1 MADLNTQTPL
11 AKALHRKQELWNERS
26 SHISHWRELSETQQ
40 PRGGRFFTSDVN
52 KGGKRHN
59 HIFDETATWAL
70 RTLAAGMMSG
80 VTSPAR
86 PWFKLALPDKDLME
100 AGAVKTWLH
109 QTAELMRAIFAASN
123 TYRTLHTIYEEL
135 GLFGTGATVLLPNYN
150 TVIHHYPMTVGEY
163 AIANDEMGNVDT
175 LVREFK
181 LTVHQM
187 VERFGLNAVSES
199 VRNMHSMG
207 KLHTWVDVVHLVE
220 PRQQRDVTKA
230 DNKNMR
236 FKSCY
241 FEPAACGENKWLS
254 ESGFKRF
261 PALCPRWS
269 VTGNDVY
276 GASPGMDVLGS
287 VKQLQHQQLRKAQAI
302 DYQVNPPI
310 GVPTALKNQS
320 VNRLPGGVSYIDTA
334 GSGKIESLFNDDL
347 NLQHLRE
354 DILDVRDRIR
364 TGYYAD
370 LFLMLANDTRS
381 GVTATEVAQ
390 RHEEKLLMLGPVLE
404 RLHNELL
411 SPMIDITFDYC
422 ERAGILPPAPPELQ
436 GMEISVE
443 FISVLAQAQRAVA
456 AQGMDRLLANVG
468 SIAAAKG
475 GDMGVWDKIDVD
487 QVIDDYAEMFGVNP
501 EIIIPD
507 DQVAKVRQ
515 QRADAQQA
523 QQSAMAAAEL
533 PAAAKTA
540 SEIDTQNLE
549 DVMQRLTGYSTTNEA
564 AL

>member
-11 AKALHRKQELWNERS
+11 ARALHRKQELWNERS

-150 TVIHHYPMTVGEY
+150 TVIHHYPMTAGEY

-187 VERFGLNAVSES
+187 VERFGLDAVSES

-207 KLHTWVDVVHLVE
+207 KLHTWVDIVHLVE

-241 FEPAACGENKWLS
+241 FEPAACGENRWLS

-334 GSGKIESLFNDDL
+334 GSGKIESLFNVDL

-422 ERAGILPPAPPELQ
+422 ERVGTLPPAPPELQ

-487 QVIDDYAEMFGVNP
+487 QVVEDYAEMFGVNP

>member
-1 MADLNTQTPL
+1 MADFDTNTPL
-11 AKALHRKQELWNERS
+11 GRALHRKQELWNERS
-26 SHISHWRELSETQQ
+26 SWVDHWRELSDTQQ
-40 PRGGRFFTSDVN
+40 PRAGRFFTSDVN

-59 HIFDETATWAL
+59 HIFDETATWSL

-86 PWFKLALPDKDLME
+86 PWFRLALPDKDLME
-100 AGAVKTWLH
+100 AGPVKAWLH
-109 QTAELMRAIFAASN
+109 DVSELMRAIFASSN
-123 TYRTLHTIYEEL
+123 TYRALHTVYEEL
-135 GLFGTGATVLLPNYN
+135 GLFGTAATVLLPDFDN
-150 TVIHHYPMTVGEY
+150 VIHHSPLTVGEY
-163 AIANDEMGNVDT
+163 AIANNAKGEVDT

-181 LTVHQM
+181 MTVSQL
-187 VERFGLNAVSES
+187 VERFGLENVSTSTRVMWES
-199 VRNMHSMG
+199 G
-207 KLHTWVDVVHLVE
+207 KRHTWCDVIHIIE
-220 PRQQRDVTKA
+220 PRKNRDTMKR

-236 FKSCY
+236 FASCY
-241 FEPAACGENKWLS
+241 FEPAHCGENRWLS
-254 ESGFKRF
+254 ESGFDRF
-261 PALCPRWS
+261 PALAPRWQ

-276 GASPGMDVLGS
+276 GSSPGMDVLGS

-302 DYQVNPPI
+302 DYKVNPPI
-310 GVPTALKNQS
+310 GVPTGLKNQT

-334 GSGKIESLFNDDL
+334 SAAKVQSLFDVQLD
-347 NLQHLRE
+347 LQHLLV
-354 DILDVRDRIR
+354 DIQDVRERIR

-381 GVTATEVAQ
+381 GITATEVAQ

-411 SPMIDITFDYC
+411 SPMIDLTFDYC
-422 ERAGILPPAPPELQ
+422 ARANILPEPPPELQ
-436 GMEISVE
+436 GMDINVE

-456 AQGMDRLLANVG
+456 AQGMDRLLANVA
-468 SIAAAKG
+468 SIAAGK
-475 GDMGVWDKIDVD
+475 GDMSVWDKINVD
-487 QVIDDYAEMFGVNP
+487 QVVDDYGDMFGVNP

-507 DQVAKVRQ
+507 DVVAVKRQ
-515 QRADAQQA
+515 QRAEAMQA
-523 QQSAMAAAEL
+523 QQSAAAAAEL

>member
-11 AKALHRKQELWNERS
+11 ARALHRKQELWNERS

-135 GLFGTGATVLLPNYN
+135 GLFGTGATVLLPNFD

-181 LTVHQM
+181 MTVHQM
-187 VERFGLNAVSES
+187 VERFGLAAVSES

-310 GVPTALKNQS
+310 GVPTAMKNQA

-334 GSGKIESLFNDDL
+334 GTSKIESLFNVNL

-381 GVTATEVAQ
+381 NVTATEVAQ

-411 SPMIDITFDYC
+411 SPMIDLAFDYC
-422 ERAGILPPAPPELQ
+422 SRAGILPPPPPELQ
-436 GMEISVE
+436 GMELNVE

-468 SIAAAKG
+468 QIAAASG
-475 GDMGVWDKIDVD
+475 NMAVWDKVD
-487 QVIDDYAEMFGVNP
+487 TDQAVEDYAEMFGVNP
-501 EIIIPD
+501 EIVIPD
-507 DQVAKVRQ
+507 DQVANVRK
-515 QRADAQQA
+515 QRAEAQQA
-523 QQSAMAAAEL
+523 QQSALAAAEL